1 MARRQIAWAL
11 FFAGLMLAAPWAVKQ
26 LIAAGVIGDPTLPK
40 RLTMAIFGAFLAF
53 SGNAT
58 PKMLTPL
65 AQLRCDAG
73 VVQTFQRFAG
83 WTWVVTGLLYS
94 LAWLFLPE
102 PSAQPLS
109 MMVLLFGTAIVAV
122 RLVRLKWLRPAR

>member
-11 FFAGLMLAAPWAVKQ
+11 FFAGLLLAAPWAVKQ
-26 LIAAGVIGDPTLPK
+26 LIAAGLVDDPTLPK
-40 RLTMAIFGAFLAF
+40 RLTMA
-53 SGNAT
+53 
-58 PKMLTPL
+58 MLTPL

-73 VVQTFQRFAG
+73 VVQAFQRFAG
-83 WTWVVTGLLYS
+83 WTWFVTGLLYS
-94 LAWLFLPE
+94 LAWLFVPE

>member
-11 FFAGLMLAAPWAVKQ
+11 SFAALMLAAPWAVKQ
-26 LIAAGVIGDPTLPK
+26 LLAAGVIDDPTLPK

-83 WTWVVTGLLYS
+83 WTWVVTGLLY
-94 LAWLFLPE
+94 WLFLPQ
-102 PSAQPLS
+102 PSAQLLS
-109 MMVLLFGTAIVAV
+109 MMVLLFGTAMVAV